1 MERYRSLY
9 DLARWIGKSMESTE
23 FLGFGK
29 YRLVLD
35 VEDKVNPK
43 FKAYH
48 NVVVRLV
55 LVKDRRDLCVVC
67 STEGSYNSDDKLEC
81 IIDEMAS
88 KMLRI
93 VY

>member
-1 MERYRSLY
+1 MY

>member
-1 MERYRSLY
+1 MY

-48 NVVVRLV
+48 NVTVRLV
-55 LVKDRRDLCVVC
+55 LVRDRRDLCVVC

>member
-1 MERYRSLY
+1 MERYKSLY

-29 YRLVLD
+29 YSLVLD
-35 VEDKVNPK
+35 VEDKANPK
-43 FKAYH
+43 FKAYR
-48 NVVVRLV
+48 NVAIRLV
-55 LVKDRRDLCVVC
+55 LIRDRRDLCVVC
-67 STEGSYNSDDKLEC
+67 STEGSYNSDERLDG
-81 IIDEMAS
+81 IIDDMAL